1 VTTDWLLGQGRH
13 PVSVLKAM
21 PFDENMPED
30 VQHVLDTAAVLEI
43 TEFQVFH
50 MAYAKWYGEVPG
62 DSVIEP
68 FFTGYMFREIVPPW
82 VRQFTRFVL
91 DLYEAGKLDPRK
103 LGIEKIKLT
112 QEMWSRGKRYILILV
127 MVMTSLIVL
136 GEFASDI
143 VKQLG
148 VCYFPPC
155 Y

>member
-1 VTTDWLLGQGRH
+1 M
-13 PVSVLKAM
+13 KAM